1 MSQRTTVKY
10 YLTFKIIIYIS
21 FSDNVQ
27 TCTPSHFQVKQRHT
41 KVYIVLVDPESTII
55 ETNDVF
61 DVSETRTQC
70 KTRTVG
76 VATTRSNHA

>member
-1 MSQRTTVKY
+1 MSQTTTVKY

-21 FSDNVQ
+21 NIQ
-27 TCTPSHFQVKQRHT
+27 TCTPSHFQVKQRRT

-70 KTRTVG
+70 ETRTVG